1 MQCIAERIAAQQQTA
16 VRRILL
22 CGLHEDILVRARR
35 VHIRKRGLIHLR
47 FLFLCA
53 FRVQHLVKIAAVA
66 PLGRIFL
73 IRKFRMRQTE
83 RAHQVIVR
91 KRGAAIRPVR
101 VGLVVQHVR
110 VCAEHG
116 EQVGIVHA
124 LLLEIRQH
132 ALVAAVR
139 VLGQVARRHVLRV
152 KRAFIRRNRE
162 QKARAAAF
170 AVVLH
175 GFYRLRQLLRLTLGQ
190 RCVILIIIE
199 RFRVVQPAVRTVNDV
214 LSRRGAQQ
222 PGLQGGVRGDKLLP
236 EAEMVG
242 NVIRQVAEKLRVP
255 AGLCVPQARLGREM
269 LIACRLLLG
278 QHEHTRRR
286 NQAQRQK
293 RRCKPFIFHISPQ
306 NRK

>member
-1 MQCIAERIAAQQQTA
+1 MQRIAERIAAQQQTA

-22 CGLHEDILVRARR
+22 CGLHEDILVRARL
-35 VHIRKRGLIHLR
+35 VHIRKRGPIHLR
-47 FLFLCA
+47 FLLLRA
-53 FRVQHLVKIAAVA
+53 LRVQHLVKIAAVT

-73 IRKFRMRQTE
+73 IRKSRMRQTE
-83 RAHQVIVR
+83 RAHQIIVCE
-91 KRGAAIRPVR
+91 RGAAIRPVR

-116 EQVGIVHA
+116 EQVGVVHA

-132 ALVAAVR
+132 ALIVAVR
-139 VLGQVARRHVLRV
+139 VLGQITRRHVLRI
-152 KRAFIRRNRE
+152 KRAFIRRNRK
-162 QKARAAAF
+162 QKACTATLAI
-170 AVVLH
+170 VLH
-175 GFYRLRQLLRLTLGQ
+175 GFYGLRQLLRLTLGQ

-199 RFRVVQPAVRTVNDV
+199 RFRVVQPAVRAVNDV
-214 LSRRGAQQ
+214 LGRRGTQQ
-222 PGLQGGVRGDKLLP
+222 PGLQRGIRSDELLAK
-236 EAEMVG
+236 AEMVG
-242 NVIRQVAEKLRVP
+242 NIISQVAEKVRVP
-255 AGLCVPQARLGREM
+255 AGLRVPQARLGREM